1 MYFFRGSLYAY
12 DLDDRKIM
20 FVNSGYEYATDVFKH
35 EENVF
40 VSDKMSGIYHMRI
53 NDDYYYK

>member
-1 MYFFRGSLYAY
+1 VYGY

-20 FVNSGYEYATDVFKH
+20 FIQSGYGYATDVFKH

-40 VSDKMSGIYHMRI
+40 VADSMNGIYHLRI